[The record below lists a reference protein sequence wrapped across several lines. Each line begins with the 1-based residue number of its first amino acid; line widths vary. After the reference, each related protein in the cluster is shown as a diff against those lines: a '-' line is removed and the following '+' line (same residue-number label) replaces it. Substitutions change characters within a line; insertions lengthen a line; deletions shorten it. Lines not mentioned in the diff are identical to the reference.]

1 MADRRDERQV
11 SWAHRMRVVEAALQ
25 LVRVS
30 VELYR
35 RRAGGTVELLGRVR
49 TDADATMVSAAQLAM
64 ASRVGFAVS
73 RAADRL
79 PWHPTCLRQAIA
91 AQRMLRCRGIPARL
105 HLGIS
110 TASSSEAHAWVTVGA
125 RQVIGHA
132 APGSFVPLAGFE

>member
-1 MADRRDERQV
+1 
-11 SWAHRMRVVEAALQ
+11 MRVVEAALQ

-30 VELYR
+30 VELHR

-49 TDADATMVSAAQLAM
+49 TDAEASTASPAQLAT
-64 ASRVGFAVS
+64 AARVGFAVS
-73 RAADRL
+73 RASDRL

-91 AQRMLRCRGIPARL
+91 AQRMLRCRGIAARL

-110 TASSSEAHAWVTVGA
+110 TACSSEAHAWVTVGT
-125 RQVIGHA
+125 QPVIGQG